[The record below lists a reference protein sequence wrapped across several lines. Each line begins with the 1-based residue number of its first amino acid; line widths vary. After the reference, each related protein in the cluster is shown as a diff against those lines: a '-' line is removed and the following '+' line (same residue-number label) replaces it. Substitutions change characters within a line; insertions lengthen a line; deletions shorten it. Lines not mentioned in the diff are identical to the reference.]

1 MGLINNKDSQNNTGV
16 NHNVIASG
24 TVITG
29 DIDAA
34 SDIRIDGNI
43 NGNVECKG
51 RVVIGPNGQTNG
63 NIKCQSAE
71 IMGTLQGNIT
81 VDETLSLKS
90 TASLNGDVKTS
101 VLVIE
106 PGAKFTGTC
115 SMKNERKVEN
125 EKKEAEKKAEK

>member
-63 NIKCQSAE
+63 NIKCRGKTYTFNGQ
-71 IMGTLQGNIT
+71 NIT
-81 VDETLSLKS
+81 ESGVYT
-90 TASLNGDVKTS
+90 
-101 VLVIE
+101 
-106 PGAKFTGTC
+106 
-115 SMKNERKVEN
+115 
-125 EKKEAEKKAEK
+125 